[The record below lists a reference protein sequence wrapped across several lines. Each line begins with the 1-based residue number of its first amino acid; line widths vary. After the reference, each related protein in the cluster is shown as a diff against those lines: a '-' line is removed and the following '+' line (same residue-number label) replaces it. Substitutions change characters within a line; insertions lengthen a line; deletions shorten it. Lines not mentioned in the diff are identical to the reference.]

1 MRQIKM
7 ILFMPMFNAEFSHK
21 MECFL
26 ILQHIYLSVDDN
38 IKQHLKTRKREKQI
52 GEDMKVTRQN
62 NA

>member
-1 MRQIKM
+1 M

-26 ILQHIYLSVDDN
+26 FLQHIYLSVDDN